1 MLWEV
6 TKERKSNMEVS
17 EEQFVANLYVVIE
30 AANKEE
36 AKKLL
41 KCAKNTLRL
50 DWPQIDVRSIYLVK
64 EELVA

>member
-6 TKERKSNMEVS
+6 TKERKSNM
-17 EEQFVANLYVVIE
+17 EQFVANLYVVIE

-64 EELVA
+64 EELVS

>member
-6 TKERKSNMEVS
+6 TKERKSNM
-17 EEQFVANLYVVIE
+17 EQFVANLYVVIE